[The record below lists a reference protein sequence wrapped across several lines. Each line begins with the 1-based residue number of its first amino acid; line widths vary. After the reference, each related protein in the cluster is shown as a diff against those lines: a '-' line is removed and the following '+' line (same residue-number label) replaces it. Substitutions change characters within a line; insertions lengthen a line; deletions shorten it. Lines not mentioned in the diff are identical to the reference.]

1 MNMLIIFGVA
11 AGCILAGRLWP
22 AMELPRVN
30 AWWGKSHSY
39 QLDSAR
45 HHLPCRP
52 DLESL
57 ARSRVGLLLCETTS
71 AIGRPPRLSIS
82 FRRSLV
88 IGGIGTGM
96 NQPFY
101 GECCTKSTIQP
112 SPGNRYQL
120 LQTSG
125 RDSD

>member
-1 MNMLIIFGVA
+1 GSGEHLSMNMLIIFGVA

-30 AWWGKSHSY
+30 DWWGKSYSY

-57 ARSRVGLLLCETTS
+57 ARSRVGLLL
-71 AIGRPPRLSIS
+71 ARPLRRLVV
-82 FRRSLV
+82 RRDYLFLFDVRLLLV
-88 IGGIGTGM
+88 ASV
-96 NQPFY
+96 PA
-101 GECCTKSTIQP
+101 
-112 SPGNRYQL
+112 
-120 LQTSG
+120 
-125 RDSD
+125 